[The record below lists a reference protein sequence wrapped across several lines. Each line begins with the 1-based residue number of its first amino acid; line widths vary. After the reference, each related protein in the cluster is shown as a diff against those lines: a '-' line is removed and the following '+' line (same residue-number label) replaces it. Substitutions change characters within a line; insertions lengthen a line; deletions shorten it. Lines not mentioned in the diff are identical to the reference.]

1 MIMTA
6 ILSKTI
12 EKNGSSKDDAQ
23 LILQEMTEQLLLIEQ
38 KVKVNAD
45 REVWLRYQNVI
56 QQIEHTKVAIE
67 KIIS

>member
-1 MIMTA
+1 MTA
-6 ILSKTI
+6 VLRKTI
-12 EKNGSSKDDAQ
+12 EKNGSSKDEAQ

-56 QQIEHTKVAIE
+56 HQIEHTKDAIE
-67 KIIS
+67 KIIR